1 MNVETEQAV
10 MARPDAE
17 TLDRIQERLW
27 VLRAKTGDAEAFG
40 QLLARH
46 EQPLIY
52 FLRRL
57 IPRAEDVLDA
67 HQELWLD
74 VYRGLRNLR
83 SADAFR
89 GWLYRLARA
98 KAARFFHRDLRET
111 TRLEPLADEHA
122 ELGDEAPPVA
132 DVERIHQALDRLPEA
147 QREVLTLHYLRDLS
161 LEEIAEAVA
170 CPVGTVKSRLHHA
183 RLAMR
188 QQLERERL

>member
-1 MNVETEQAV
+1 MEPEQVA
-10 MARPDAE
+10 MAHLEEE

-27 VLRAKTGDAEAFG
+27 VLQAKAGDTEAFG
-40 QLLARH
+40 KLLARH
-46 EQPLIY
+46 EQRLIY

-57 IPRAEDVLDA
+57 IPRPEDVLDA

-74 VYRGLRNLR
+74 IFRGLRNLR
-83 SADAFR
+83 SPDAFR

-98 KAARFFHRDLRET
+98 KAARFFHRDFQET
-111 TRLEPLADEHA
+111 ARLEPLDDEHA
-122 ELGDEAPPVA
+122 ELGDGAAPVA
-132 DVERIHQALDRLPEA
+132 DVEAIHLALDRLPEA

-161 LEEIAEAVA
+161 LEEIAEAVE

-188 QQLERERL
+188 QQIERNRHE